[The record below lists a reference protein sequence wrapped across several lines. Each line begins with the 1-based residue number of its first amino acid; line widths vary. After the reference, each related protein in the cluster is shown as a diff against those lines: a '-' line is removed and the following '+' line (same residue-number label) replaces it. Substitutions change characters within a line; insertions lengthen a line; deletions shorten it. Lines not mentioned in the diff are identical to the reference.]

1 MASAHRKNQLR
12 LALEIQRNGF
22 TSPIECDYC
31 LLHSKVCIIM
41 PGGLKCSECT
51 RIGRPCVNMSW
62 ESLDRTRDEY
72 SKKVEADE
80 ALLAEVVLRLMRNK
94 KILKQAEERAKK
106 KTICLSNEMREAG
119 EEVDATGV
127 NLDCP
132 AASIGVAFSPT
143 MWSTLGMIDESV
155 ATLGV
160 DPSASEASAAAA
172 DVVHAVSGGS

>member
-1 MASAHRKNQLR
+1 MTLSSRQNQLR

-22 TSPIECDYC
+22 ISPIDCDYC
-31 LLHSKVCIIM
+31 LLNSKTCIIM

-51 RIGRPCVNMSW
+51 RKARPCVNMSW

-72 SKKVEADE
+72 SKKVEEDE

-106 KTICLSNEMREAG
+106 KTICLANEMREAG
-119 EEVDATGV
+119 DEVDATGY
-127 NLDCP
+127 DCP
-132 AASIGVAFSPT
+132 AAAIGVAFSPT

-160 DPSASEASAAAA
+160 DPSASETSAAAA
-172 DVVHAVSGGS
+172 GVVQSVSESS